1 MKQQHDR
8 MLGTERIGT
17 LLVRM
22 SVPATVAMFVHALY
36 NLVDTIY
43 IARGVGT
50 EAIGGL
56 TIAFPFQMIVMAFA
70 MMIGMG
76 TASVVSRN
84 LGAGNRER
92 AYRATGNTFSI
103 STVFGIIMTVCGY
116 LFIDPILKLFG
127 ATPLLMEYARDY
139 LSIILSGTFFITFSM
154 SANNILRAEG
164 KATVAMITMILGAVL
179 NIILD
184 PIFIFGLKMGIKG
197 AALATV
203 ISQFFSFAFLL
214 YFFLSGQSTL
224 KIQMRHLKPDRC
236 VVQEIFALGIPAFIR
251 QGGMSI
257 VMIIMNNSL
266 GYYGGYIYI
275 SVFGI
280 IFRILHFVLMPLFG
294 LVQGF
299 QPITGYNFGAG
310 NIVRV
315 KRTVRLSILVSTTF
329 ASIGFL
335 LLILIP
341 GPIFRIFS
349 TDISLI
355 NTGIPVLRV
364 IILII
369 PFIGVQV
376 IGASY
381 FQAIGKAG
389 PAFFLGL
396 SRQFILLIPLMLSL
410 PLVFGLWGIF
420 IAYPAADFLS
430 SLITGIWLLQD
441 VRSLPES
448 QREEPVPV
456 GYAAK

>member
-1 MKQQHDR
+1 MNQQHDR
-8 MLGTERIGT
+8 MLGIERIGT

-36 NLVDTIY
+36 NLVDTIF

-92 AYRATGNTFSI
+92 AYRAAGNAFSV
-103 STVFGIIMTVCGY
+103 SAVFGIIMTIGGY

-139 LSIILSGTFFITFSM
+139 LSIIIFGTFFITFSM
-154 SANNILRAEG
+154 SSNNIVRAEG

-184 PIFIFGLKMGIKG
+184 PVFIFGLKMGIKG

-214 YFFLSGQSTL
+214 YFFLSGQSAL
-224 KIQMRHLKPDRC
+224 KIQMRHLKPDRS
-236 VVQEIFALGIPAFIR
+236 VVQEILALGVPAFIR

-257 VMIIMNNSL
+257 VIIIMNNSL
-266 GYYGGYIYI
+266 GYYGGDIYI
-275 SVFGI
+275 SAFGI

-315 KRTVRLSILVSTTF
+315 KRTVGLSILVSTTL

-430 SLITGIWLLQD
+430 TLITGIWLLQD
-441 VRSLPES
+441 VRSLPEM
-448 QREEPVPV
+448 QREEPVSI
-456 GYAAK
+456 G

>member
-1 MKQQHDR
+1 MRNQQHDK
-8 MLGTERIGT
+8 MLGTEGIGK

-22 SVPATVAMFVHALY
+22 SVPATVAMLVNALY

-56 TIAFPFQMIVMAFA
+56 SIAFPFQMLVMAFA

-76 TASVVSRN
+76 TASVVSRS

-92 AYRATGNTFSI
+92 AYRAAGNSFVI
-103 STVFGIIMTVCGY
+103 SALFGIVVTALGY

-127 ATPLLMEYARDY
+127 ATPLLIGYAKDY
-139 LSIILSGTFFITFSM
+139 LFVVLSGTLFITFAM
-154 SANNILRAEG
+154 STNNIVRAEG
-164 KATVAMITMILGAVL
+164 RATVAMITMILGAAF
-179 NIILD
+179 NIVLD
-184 PIFIFGLKMGIKG
+184 PIFIFGLNMGVRG
-197 AALATV
+197 AAFATV
-203 ISQFFSFAFLL
+203 ISQFLSFAFLMA
-214 YFFLSGQSTL
+214 FFLSGRSAL
-224 KIQMRHLKPDRC
+224 KIQLRHLKLDRS
-236 VVQEIFALGIPAFIR
+236 VTREIFALGIPAFIR

-257 VMIIMNNSL
+257 VIIIMNNSL
-266 GYYGGYIYI
+266 GYYGGDIYI

-310 NIVRV
+310 NIDRV
-315 KRTVRLSILVSTTF
+315 KRTVRLSILASTTL
-329 ASIGFL
+329 AAIGFL

-341 GPIFRIFS
+341 GAIFRIFS
-349 TDISLI
+349 NDANLI
-355 NTGIPVLRV
+355 ITGIPVLRV
-364 IILII
+364 IVMII
-369 PFIGVQV
+369 PFIGIQV

-381 FQAIGKAG
+381 FQAIGKAA

-396 SRQFILLIPLMLSL
+396 SRQFILLIPLMVVL

-420 IAYPAADFLS
+420 AAYPAADFLS
-430 SLITGIWLLQD
+430 TLLTGIWLLKD
-441 VRSLPES
+441 VRSLPEG
-448 QREEPVPV
+448 REDVPV
-456 GYAAK
+456 TAG

>member
-1 MKQQHDR
+1 MKNQQHEK
-8 MLGTERIGT
+8 MLGTEGIGK

-22 SVPATVAMFVHALY
+22 SVPATVAMLVHALY

-56 TIAFPFQMIVMAFA
+56 SIAFPFQMLVMAFA

-76 TASVVSRN
+76 TSSVVSRS

-92 AYRATGNTFSI
+92 AYRAAGNSFAI
-103 STVFGIIMTVCGY
+103 SALFGIVVTALGY
-116 LFIDPILKLFG
+116 LLIDPILKLFG
-127 ATPLLMEYARDY
+127 ATPLLIGYAKDY
-139 LSIILSGTFFITFSM
+139 LLIVLSGTFFITFAM
-154 SANNILRAEG
+154 STNNIVRAEG
-164 KATVAMITMILGAVL
+164 RATVAMIAMILGAAF
-179 NIILD
+179 NIVLD
-184 PIFIFGLKMGIKG
+184 PIFIFGLNMGVRG

-203 ISQFFSFAFLL
+203 ISQFLSFAFLMG
-214 YFFLSGQSTL
+214 FFISGRSAL
-224 KIQMRHLKPDRC
+224 KIQLRHLKLDRS
-236 VVQEIFALGIPAFIR
+236 VTREIFALGIPAFIR

-257 VMIIMNNSL
+257 VIIIMNNSL
-266 GYYGGYIYI
+266 GYYGGDIYI

-310 NIVRV
+310 NIDRV
-315 KRTVRLSILVSTTF
+315 KTTVRLSILASTTLAAF
-329 ASIGFL
+329 GFL

-341 GPIFRIFS
+341 GPIFHIFS
-349 TDISLI
+349 KDANLIS
-355 NTGIPVLRV
+355 TGIPVLRV
-364 IILII
+364 IVMII
-369 PFIGVQV
+369 PFIGIQV

-381 FQAIGKAG
+381 FQAIGKAA

-396 SRQFILLIPLMLSL
+396 SRQFILLIPLMVVL

-420 IAYPAADFLS
+420 AAYPAADFLS
-430 SLITGIWLLQD
+430 TLLTGIWLFKD
-441 VRSLPES
+441 VRSLPE
-448 QREEPVPV
+448 EPVPA
-456 GYAAK
+456 G

>member
-1 MKQQHDR
+1 MKNQQHEK
-8 MLGTERIGT
+8 MLGTEGIGK

-22 SVPATVAMFVHALY
+22 SVPATVAMLVHALY

-56 TIAFPFQMIVMAFA
+56 SIAFPFQMLVMAFA

-76 TASVVSRN
+76 TSSVVSRS

-92 AYRATGNTFSI
+92 AYRAAGNSFAI
-103 STVFGIIMTVCGY
+103 SALFGIVVTALGY
-116 LFIDPILKLFG
+116 LLIDPILKLFG
-127 ATPLLMEYARDY
+127 ATPLLIGYAKDY
-139 LSIILSGTFFITFSM
+139 LLVVLSGTFFITFAM
-154 SANNILRAEG
+154 STNNIVRAEG
-164 KATVAMITMILGAVL
+164 RATVAMIAMILGAAF
-179 NIILD
+179 NIVLD
-184 PIFIFGLKMGIKG
+184 PIFIFGLNMGVRG

-203 ISQFFSFAFLL
+203 ISQFLSFAFLMG
-214 YFFLSGQSTL
+214 FFISGRSAL
-224 KIQMRHLKPDRC
+224 KIQLRHLKLDRS
-236 VVQEIFALGIPAFIR
+236 VTREIFALGIPAFIR

-257 VMIIMNNSL
+257 VIIIMNNSL
-266 GYYGGYIYI
+266 GYYGGDIYI

-310 NIVRV
+310 NIDRV
-315 KRTVRLSILVSTTF
+315 KTTVRLSILASTTLAAF
-329 ASIGFL
+329 GFL

-341 GPIFRIFS
+341 GPIFHIFS
-349 TDISLI
+349 KDANLIS
-355 NTGIPVLRV
+355 TGIPVLRV
-364 IILII
+364 IVMII
-369 PFIGVQV
+369 PFIGIQV

-381 FQAIGKAG
+381 FQAIGKAA

-396 SRQFILLIPLMLSL
+396 SRQFILLIPLMVVL

-420 IAYPAADFLS
+420 AAYPAADFLS
-430 SLITGIWLLQD
+430 TLLTGIWLFKD
-441 VRSLPES
+441 VRSLPE
-448 QREEPVPV
+448 EPVPA
-456 GYAAK
+456 G